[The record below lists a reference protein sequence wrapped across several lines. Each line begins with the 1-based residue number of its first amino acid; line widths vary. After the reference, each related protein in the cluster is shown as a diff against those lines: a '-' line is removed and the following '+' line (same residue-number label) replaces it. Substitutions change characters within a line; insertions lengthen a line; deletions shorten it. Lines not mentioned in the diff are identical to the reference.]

1 MKNKFNYPKFRM
13 ITSIFLFIIALFID
27 DMSISFKL
35 FIFLSYIFSSFDVY
49 MSASK
54 SIRKKNIFNENTLM
68 IIASLGAFYIG
79 ELEEGVL
86 IVILYQIGEYLSD
99 RAINNSKKSIESLVD
114 SRGKYVNVKIDG
126 KFKKT
131 DVKKVKLNTLFEV
144 RPGEVIPLDGIVH
157 SGNGN
162 IDMSSLT
169 GEFIP
174 VSVSKNTKVLSGSIN
189 LDGILVIKSTSLYK
203 DSTVTKIVNLI
214 ENSNEKKTKT
224 EKYITKFSKV
234 YTPIVI
240 ILAVLIVVIPIL
252 LGMDSKEWL
261 YRGLE
266 FLVISCPCALVIS
279 VPLAFFC
286 GIGRSSHEGILVKG
300 SNELYNLSKIEAIIF
315 DKTGTI
321 TEGKYLVR
329 DIHPVEKISKEE
341 LVEIA
346 SIPCVNSNHPVSK
359 AIIKKYDKEIDKTKI
374 KDFKEIS
381 GKGVECKYGRSK
393 LYVGNIEY
401 LNSIGIKVDTKVTSS
416 STVYVAKSNKYLG
429 YIVVNDNIKESSR
442 TLKENLELL
451 NIKKIVMLSGD
462 SEKAVKKIADEVHID
477 EWYSN
482 MLPTD
487 KTKKLEEIKSEYFT
501 SFVGDGINDAPV
513 INNSDVGVSM
523 GELGSDIAIEASDVV
538 LMNDNLDNIPKM
550 IKISKL
556 VNNIIKFNI
565 AFAIG
570 FKIIIMILAFI
581 GYTPIWLAVI
591 SDVGVTLITIFN
603 DLRILK
609 KNL

>member
-1 MKNKFNYPKFRM
+1 MKGKFNYSKFRM
-13 ITSIFLFIIALFID
+13 IVSIFLFVIALFID
-27 DMSISFKL
+27 DTSISFKL
-35 FIFLSYIFSSFDVY
+35 FILLSYAFSSFDVY

-54 SIRKKNIFNENTLM
+54 SIRNKNLFSENLLM
-68 IIASLGAFYIG
+68 ILASLGAFYIG

-99 RAINNSKKSIESLVD
+99 KAVNNSKKSIETLID
-114 SRGKYVNVKIDG
+114 SRGKYVNAKIDG
-126 KFKKT
+126 KSKRI
-131 DVKKVKLNTLFEV
+131 DVKKVKLNTLFEIK
-144 RPGEVIPLDGIVH
+144 PGEVIPLDGVVY
-157 SGNGN
+157 SGNSS

-169 GEFIP
+169 GESIP
-174 VSVSKNTKVLSGSIN
+174 VSVSKNSKVISGTIN
-189 LDGILVIKSTSLYK
+189 LDGVLIIKSTSLYK

-214 ENSNEKKTKT
+214 ENSNDKKTKT
-224 EKYITKFSKV
+224 EKFITRFSKI

-252 LGMDSKEWL
+252 LGMDSREWL

-286 GIGRSSHEGILVKG
+286 GIGRASHEGILVKG
-300 SNELYNLSKIEAIIF
+300 SNELYNLSKIEAMVF

-329 DIHPVEKISKEE
+329 SIKPVDNISEEE
-341 LVEIA
+341 LLEIA
-346 SIPCVNSNHPVSK
+346 SIPCINSNHPVSK

-374 KDFKEIS
+374 KEFKEIS

-393 LYVGNIEY
+393 IYVGNYE
-401 LNSIGIKVDTKVTSS
+401 LLTSLGIKVKDQKNKMGI
-416 STVYVAKSNKYLG
+416 VYVAKSNKYLG
-429 YIVVNDNIKESSR
+429 YITVSDSIKKSAS
-442 TLKENLELL
+442 TLKENLENLG
-451 NIKKIVMLSGD
+451 IKKFIMLSGD
-462 SEKAVKKIADEVHID
+462 SEKTVKKVAEEINFD

-482 MLPTD
+482 MLPID
-487 KTKKLEEIKSEYFT
+487 KNKKLEEIKSEYFT

-513 INNSDVGVSM
+513 INSSDVGISM

-538 LMNDNLDNIPKM
+538 LMNDNLESLPKM
-550 IKISKL
+550 IQISKL
-556 VNNIIKFNI
+556 VNRIIKFNI
-565 AFAIG
+565 SFAIG
-570 FKIIIMILAFI
+570 FKLLIMILAFI

-609 KNL
+609 KNI

>member
-1 MKNKFNYPKFRM
+1 MKCKFNYSKFRM
-13 ITSIFLFIIALFID
+13 IASIFLFVIALFID
-27 DMSISFKL
+27 DISISFKV
-35 FIFLSYIFSSFDVY
+35 FIFLSYVFSSFDVY

-54 SIRKKNIFNENTLM
+54 NIRNKNIFSENLLM
-68 IIASLGAFYIG
+68 IVASLGAFYIG

-99 RAINNSKKSIESLVD
+99 KAVNNSKKSIETLID
-114 SRGKYVNVKIDG
+114 SRGKYVNAKIDG
-126 KFKKT
+126 KFKKI
-131 DVKKVKLNTLFEV
+131 DVKKVKPNTLFEIK
-144 RPGEVIPLDGIVH
+144 PGEVIPLDGVVY
-157 SGNGN
+157 SGTSNV
-162 IDMSSLT
+162 DTSSLT
-169 GEFIP
+169 GESTPI
-174 VSVSKNTKVLSGSIN
+174 SVSKNSKVLSGTIN
-189 LDGILVIKSTSLYK
+189 LDGVLTIKSTSLYK
-203 DSTVTKIVNLI
+203 DSTVTKIVKLI

-224 EKYITKFSKV
+224 EKFITRFSKI

-300 SNELYNLSKIEAIIF
+300 SNELYNLSKIEAMVF

-329 DIHPVEKISKEE
+329 SINPVEQISEND
-341 LVEIA
+341 LLEIA
-346 SIPCVNSNHPVSK
+346 SFACSNSNHPVSK
-359 AIIKKYDKEIDKTKI
+359 AVIKKYDKEIDKSKI

-393 LYVGNIEY
+393 IYVGNYEFLI
-401 LNSIGIKVDTKVTSS
+401 SSGIKIKEQKNKNGII
-416 STVYVAKSNKYLG
+416 YIAKSNKYLG
-429 YIVVNDNIKESSR
+429 YITVSDSVKKSAS
-442 TLKENLELL
+442 TLKEKLENLGV
-451 NIKKIVMLSGD
+451 KKFIMLSGD
-462 SEKAVKKIADEVHID
+462 SEKAVKKIASEINFD

-482 MLPTD
+482 MLPVD
-487 KTKKLEEIKSEYFT
+487 KNKKLEEIKGKYFT
-501 SFVGDGINDAPV
+501 SFVGDGINDALV
-513 INNSDVGVSM
+513 INNSDVGISM
-523 GELGSDIAIEASDVV
+523 GELGSDIAIEASDIV

-550 IKISKL
+550 IKISRL

-570 FKIIIMILAFI
+570 FKLIIMILAFI

-609 KNL
+609 KNI